1 MAQDK
6 PPILCYSS
14 TVQHNPTTPMDHF
27 LLVDSVTGTILNPAG
42 CYLVH
47 PDHLLDEEEY
57 SDSEAAE
64 IAKEHGTPIS
74 ADYNLVQCVADALW
88 GDDADTQWDAG
99 PALGE
104 IAEAFQQYRP
114 DLVG

>member
-1 MAQDK
+1 
-6 PPILCYSS
+6 
-14 TVQHNPTTPMDHF
+14 MDHF